1 MTRAPLL
8 ALALAAASSAAADP
22 APAKPAAS
30 PLELAVIGDG
40 KLARIEVRAGVDG
53 TPTPVVW
60 DDTFAKLHAFFDR
73 DGNGTLDEKEAARL
87 PAAKA
92 LRQAMGNGFT
102 PPVGT
107 APAFSELD
115 RNNDGKVTADELAAH
130 YRAAGVGVVYV
141 GVGRLPAGAELTAA
155 LLKQFATDRAGKVG
169 EKEWKAGIESLNKLD
184 KNDDEL
190 IGAGELVPKA
200 LYPGA
205 AGTLLLSPPAAD
217 APPPDVLAKL
227 PLVRLPADAGDTYWT
242 KELAKRAPQ
251 VKADELAGW
260 RTKDADARWEVMFAT
275 KPTQH
280 ERFTFA
286 AGGVRVDGWVVGGR
300 VDDALATVRQ
310 QLTAQLDGKADPE
323 PPTGGGRRRAGG
335 GLDWLVPVADRD
347 GDGKLSAKELDAWL
361 DIQGQIAHGQ
371 VLLTLLDGGGLF
383 EVLDA
388 NHDGA
393 LSVRELR
400 GGWERLKA
408 TGAVA
413 DGKFDPK
420 KLPRV
425 VLMAASRGY
434 TATLAVDG
442 RRGPDWFRAMDR
454 NGDGDVS
461 RREFT
466 GPADVF
472 DKLDENKD
480 GLLSAKEAEKAKH

>member
-1 MTRAPLL
+1 MRAPLL
-8 ALALAAASSAAADP
+8 VLALAAASSSVAAP
-22 APAKPAAS
+22 
-30 PLELAVIGDG
+30 PLELALVGDG
-40 KLARIEVRAGVDG
+40 KLARLEVRASVDG
-53 TPTPVVW
+53 TPVPAVW

-107 APAFSELD
+107 APAFAELD

-130 YRAAGVGVVYV
+130 YRAAGVGGVYV

-155 LLKQFATDRAGKVG
+155 LLKHLATDRDGKVG
-169 EKEWKAGIESLNKLD
+169 EKEWKAGIDALNKLD

-205 AGTLLLSPPAAD
+205 ASSLLLSPTTAD
-217 APPPDVLAKL
+217 ATSPDVLAKL
-227 PLVRLPADAGDTYWT
+227 PLVRLPADANDTHWT
-242 KELAKRAPQ
+242 QELARRAPQ

-260 RTKDADARWEVMFAT
+260 RKKDADARWEVKLVT
-275 KPTQH
+275 KPAEH
-280 ERFTFA
+280 ERFAFSV
-286 AGGVRVDGWVVGGR
+286 GGVRLDGWVAGGR
-300 VDDALATVRQ
+300 VDDALATARQ
-310 QLTAQLDGKADPE
+310 QLTAQLDGKTDPE
-323 PPTGGGRRRAGG
+323 LPTGGGRRRAGG

-347 GDGKLSAKELDAWL
+347 GDGKLSARELDGWL
-361 DIQGQIAHGQ
+361 DLQSKISRGQ
-371 VLLTLLDGGGLF
+371 VLLTVLDGGGLF

-408 TGAVA
+408 VGAVT

-420 KLPRV
+420 KQPRV
-425 VLMAASRGY
+425 VLVAASRGY
-434 TATLAVDG
+434 TSTLAADA
-442 RRGPDWFRAMDR
+442 RRGPDWFKAMDR

-461 RREFT
+461 RREFA

-472 DKLDENKD
+472 DTLDTDAD
-480 GLLSAKEAEKAKH
+480 GLLSADEAEKAKK

>member
-1 MTRAPLL
+1 MRAALL
-8 ALALAAASSAAADP
+8 ALALVMGASVAAD
-22 APAKPAAS
+22 PAKPAAP
-30 PLELAVIGDG
+30 PLEFALVGDG
-40 KLARIEVRAGVDG
+40 KPARLEVRASVDG
-53 TPTPVVW
+53 TPVPAVW
-60 DDTFAKLHAFFDR
+60 NDTFGKLHAYFDR

-87 PAAKA
+87 PAARA
-92 LRQAMGNGFT
+92 FRQAMGNGFT

-115 RNNDGKVTADELAAH
+115 RNGDGKVTADELAAH
-130 YRAAGVGVVYV
+130 YRASGVGGVYV

-155 LLKQFATDRAGKVG
+155 LLKQFATDRDGKVG
-169 EKEWKAGIESLNKLD
+169 EKDWKAGIEALNKLD

-217 APPPDVLAKL
+217 SRPPDVLAKL
-227 PLVRLPADAGDTYWT
+227 PLVRLPAETGDTHWA

-251 VKADELAGW
+251 VTADELAGW
-260 RTKDADARWEVMFAT
+260 RTKDADARWEVKFAT
-275 KPTQH
+275 KPTEH
-280 ERFTFA
+280 ERFTLA
-286 AGGVRVDGWVVGGR
+286 AGGVRVDGWATGGR
-300 VDDALATVRQ
+300 MDDAVATVRQ
-310 QLTAQLDGKADPE
+310 QLTAQLDGKTDPE
-323 PPTGGGRRRAGG
+323 PPTGGGRRRAGS

-347 GDGKLSAKELDAWL
+347 GDGKLSAKELDGWL
-361 DIQGQIAHGQ
+361 DLQVQIARGQ
-371 VLLTLLDGGGLF
+371 VLLTVLDGGGLF

-408 TGAVA
+408 AGAVA

-420 KLPRV
+420 TLPRV
-425 VLMAASRGY
+425 VLIAASRGY
-434 TATLAVDG
+434 TSTLAVDA
-442 RRGPDWFRAMDR
+442 RCGPDWFRAMDR

-466 GPADVF
+466 GPPEVFAELDADQ
-472 DKLDENKD
+472 D
-480 GLLSAKEAEKAKH
+480 GLIDATEAERSRLKK

>member
-8 ALALAAASSAAADP
+8 ALALAAASSTAAD
-22 APAKPAAS
+22 PAKPAAP
-30 PLELAVIGDG
+30 PLELALVGDG
-40 KLARIEVRAGVDG
+40 KLARLEVRASVDG
-53 TPTPVVW
+53 TPVAAVW
-60 DDTFAKLHAFFDR
+60 DDTFAKLYAFFDR
-73 DGNGTLDEKEAARL
+73 DGNGSLDEKEAARL

-115 RNNDGKVTADELAAH
+115 RNGDGKVTADELAAH
-130 YRAAGVGVVYV
+130 YRADGVGGVYV

-155 LLKQFATDRAGKVG
+155 LLKHLVADRDGNVG
-169 EKEWKAGIESLNKLD
+169 EKEWKTGLDALWKLD

-190 IGAGELVPKA
+190 IGAGELVPKT

-205 AGTLLLSPPAAD
+205 AGTLLLTPPVAD
-217 APPPDVLAKL
+217 TTPPDVLAKL
-227 PLVRLPADAGDTYWT
+227 PLVRLPADAGDTHWA
-242 KELAKRAPQ
+242 KVLATRSPH
-251 VKADELAGW
+251 VKADDLMAW
-260 RTKDADARWEVMFAT
+260 RKKDADARWGVKFVT
-275 KPTQH
+275 KPTHH

-286 AGGVRVDGWVVGGR
+286 AGGVRVDGWVAGGR
-300 VDDALATVRQ
+300 VDDALASARK
-310 QLTAQLDGKADPE
+310 QLTAQLEGKSNPE
-323 PPTGGGRRRAGG
+323 PPTGGGRRAGG
-335 GLDWLVPVADRD
+335 GLDWLVPIADRD
-347 GDGKLSAKELDAWL
+347 GDGKLSAKELDGWL
-361 DIQGQIAHGQ
+361 DLQSQIARGQ
-371 VLLTLLDGGGLF
+371 VLLTVLDGGGLF

-408 TGAVA
+408 AGAVA

-425 VLMAASRGY
+425 VLVAASRGY
-434 TATLAVDG
+434 TSTLAVDA

-461 RREFT
+461 KREFT
-466 GPADVF
+466 GTPEVFAELDAD
-472 DKLDENKD
+472 KD
-480 GLLSAKEAEKAKH
+480 GLLSAEEAEKAVKM